1 MPSVLRFLVVVL
13 ALHLSAVHAA
23 ADPIRVVEGNLSF
36 DTGGPP
42 SFTFVAA
49 DGRTYVGEG
58 FTTNWDASCF
68 YRCPAGTSVPVSIS
82 PAGADGSDFL
92 SRDGVEV
99 FPVIR
104 LNFTAPD
111 VTLPPDTGATMF
123 PIFTAPFDFSGQ
135 LTGFLTRDLSGTPLF
150 DVALTGRGT
159 ASLGMYVEEGRYS
172 FTDLIYDFESAAP
185 VPEPGTLLLATTAGA
200 VLWTRRRRRVR

>member
-1 MPSVLRFLVVVL
+1 MPNVLRLLVVVL
-13 ALHLSAVHAA
+13 AVPLSAARAA

-42 SFTFVAA
+42 SFTLVTA
-49 DGRTYVGEG
+49 DGRTFIGEG
-58 FTTNWDASCF
+58 FITNWNASCF

-82 PAGADGSDFL
+82 PAGPDGAHFL

-104 LNFTAPD
+104 LNLSAPD

-123 PIFTAPFDFSGQ
+123 PIFTAPFEFSGQ
-135 LTGFLTRDLSGTPLF
+135 LTGFLTRDLSGAPLF

-159 ASLGMYVEEGRYS
+159 ASLGMYVDEGRYS
-172 FTDLIYDFESAAP
+172 FSELSYDFESAAP
-185 VPEPGTLLLATTAGA
+185 VPEPSTLLLATTAGA
-200 VLWTRRRRRVR
+200 VLWSRRRRRVR